1 MVRIGFS
8 VIAVLLVAAAA
19 LLTWKGNH
27 LWVWAIVGP
36 LVLLGLRDMLQTKHA
51 ILRNYP
57 IIGHG
62 RYLLE
67 SIRPEIMQYF
77 VETDTEGRPI
87 NRIHRRL
94 VYQRAKDVNDT
105 TAFGT
110 QRDVYE
116 TGYEWMDHSMF
127 PAHMDHDHHPQ
138 VRIGGPECTQPYNAS
153 ILNISAMSF
162 GSLSDRAVMAMNGGA
177 KAGGFAQNKGRAA
190 LHLTT

>member
-67 SIRPEIMQYF
+67 SIRPEIM
-77 VETDTEGRPI
+77 
-87 NRIHRRL
+87 
-94 VYQRAKDVNDT
+94 
-105 TAFGT
+105 
-110 QRDVYE
+110 
-116 TGYEWMDHSMF
+116 
-127 PAHMDHDHHPQ
+127 
-138 VRIGGPECTQPYNAS
+138 
-153 ILNISAMSF
+153 
-162 GSLSDRAVMAMNGGA
+162 
-177 KAGGFAQNKGRAA
+177 
-190 LHLTT
+190 